1 MNERSLI
8 FLSIKAHEWCFDYLE
23 GLGLKESHWYLLGMS
38 GQLPVKAYSNEVFA
52 FTCLEILSSVILF
65 GHFVVGRVRQK
76 RLFWWRSRLPR
87 YAKRWPQ
94 RAQAKGRRPSCV
106 RTWSLTLQSFVNFLP
121 HVKHSRTWFLRPV
134 SAFKFYTFRKPLDL
148 SKACFLIKP
157 GFFFFLAS
165 LDYNLG
171 AVFNISWTSSIWASS
186 SMSSSKK
193 SGELQLPSQLC
204 SSETCS

>member
-1 MNERSLI
+1 MWNIAITKTMIGTWSGVLERKFQSSHTVLGHGWKKPNFCERSG
-8 FLSIKAHEWCFDYLE
+8 D
-23 GLGLKESHWYLLGMS
+23 GTMLLAIWG
-38 GQLPVKAYSNEVFA
+38 
-52 FTCLEILSSVILF
+52 T
-65 GHFVVGRVRQK
+65 H
-76 RLFWWRSRLPR
+76 
-87 YAKRWPQ
+87 
-94 RAQAKGRRPSCV
+94 RPHPMRCM
-106 RTWSLTLQSFVNFLP
+106 RMWSMTLQSFVNFLP

-171 AVFNISWTSSIWASS
+171 AVFNIWWTSSIWASS